1 MKILLIIIASI
12 HFSQN
17 LGFSQS
23 AEIKKSSKSGICY
36 IADSKSY
43 KKLKVFT
50 PYKTTSECIA
60 AGRKIQKAAA
70 KKKSV

>member
-1 MKILLIIIASI
+1 MKILLIIIAGI

-23 AEIKKSSKSGICY
+23 AEIKKSSNSGIYY
-36 IADSKSY
+36 IIDSKSY

-50 PYKTTSECIA
+50 PYKTTS
-60 AGRKIQKAAA
+60 
-70 KKKSV
+70 